1 VNGPRR
7 SEIVR
12 RVAGVVYH
20 ARLIRLL
27 ELATKYA
34 RGRPAFQ
41 VLTYHRVNDDGD
53 PFFPALPTRIFE
65 QHMTYI
71 SRAYRVLTVE
81 DLVERMGRGDVP
93 RDAIAITFD
102 DGYQD
107 TLTHAAPILARLGL
121 PATIFLATGF
131 IGTGEIPWVDRVAL
145 GLKRTEARRVVSPW
159 GEAVG
164 LAGAVERLRALDLT
178 LRHLKRLPDE
188 TRREAVDTLLERLGV
203 PAKLRSPVSML
214 SWEDVRALGK
224 IGFSM
229 GAHTVEHPILSRID
243 NGRAWAEIVGSR
255 DAIAAACGHMPRA
268 FAYPNGRT
276 EDYTKAVVDMVRRA
290 GFTCA
295 VTTRF
300 GVNGPGTNPWELR
313 RGGPW
318 EHDLPTFA
326 TKLAWYRI
334 AAVCPED
341 SPVGTASAAPATGT
355 PSPGRVPAE
364 LPVPYKVSRKWH

>member
-1 VNGPRR
+1 MNSPSR

-12 RVAGVVYH
+12 RVASVVYH

-27 ELATKYA
+27 ELATKYG
-34 RGRPAFQ
+34 RSRPAFQ
-41 VLTYHRVNDDGD
+41 VLTYHRVNDDAD
-53 PFFPALPTRIFE
+53 PFFPALPTRVFE
-65 QHMTYI
+65 QHMAYV

-81 DLVERMGRGDVP
+81 DLVERMGRGDLP
-93 RDAIAITFD
+93 RHAIAITFD
-102 DGYQD
+102 DGYRD

-121 PATIFLATGF
+121 PATVFLATGF

-145 GLKRTEARRVVSPW
+145 ALKRTEMRSMVSPW

-164 LAGAVERLRALDLT
+164 LAEAADRVRALELT
-178 LRHLKRLPDE
+178 LRYLKQLPDE
-188 TRREAVDTLLERLGV
+188 SRREVVEILLERLAV
-203 PAKLRSPVSML
+203 PDEAGAGSML
-214 SWEDVRALGK
+214 SWEDVRALRK
-224 IGFSM
+224 IGFSI

-243 NGRAWAEIVGSR
+243 GARAWAEIVGSR
-255 DAIAAACGHMPRA
+255 DSIAAECGDVPRA

-276 EDYTKAVVDMVRRA
+276 EDYTAAVVDLVRRA

-318 EHDLPTFA
+318 ERDLPTFA

-341 SPVGTASAAPATGT
+341 PAAGAAPATRATET
-355 PSPGRVPAE
+355 PSPASVPAE
-364 LPVPYKVSRKWH
+364 LSVPCKVSRK

>member
-1 VNGPRR
+1 MNGPRR

-12 RVAGVVYH
+12 RVASVVYH

-53 PFFPALPTRIFE
+53 PFFPALPTRVFE
-65 QHMTYI
+65 QHMTYV

-81 DLVERMGRGDVP
+81 DLVERMGRGDAP
-93 RDAIAITFD
+93 RHAIAITFD
-102 DGYQD
+102 DGYRD

-121 PATIFLATGF
+121 PATVFLATGF

-145 GLKRTEARRVVSPW
+145 ALKRTEARSMVSPC
-159 GEAVG
+159 GEALG
-164 LAGAVERLRALDLT
+164 LAGPAERLRALELT
-178 LRHLKRLPDE
+178 LQYLKRLPDE
-188 TRREAVDTLLERLGV
+188 TRRAAVETLLGRLAV
-203 PAKLRSPVSML
+203 PDEPGAVSML

-224 IGFSM
+224 IGFSI
-229 GAHTVEHPILSRID
+229 GAHTVDHPILSRID
-243 NGRAWAEIVGSR
+243 SARAWAEIVGSR
-255 DAIAAACGHMPRA
+255 DSIAAACGRVPRA

-276 EDYTKAVVDMVRRA
+276 EDYTGAVVDLVRRA

-326 TKLAWYRI
+326 TKLVWYRL

-341 SPVGTASAAPATGT
+341 PPVGTAPAARATGM
-355 PSPGRVPAE
+355 PSPASVPAE
-364 LPVPYKVSRKWH
+364 LSVPHKVSRK